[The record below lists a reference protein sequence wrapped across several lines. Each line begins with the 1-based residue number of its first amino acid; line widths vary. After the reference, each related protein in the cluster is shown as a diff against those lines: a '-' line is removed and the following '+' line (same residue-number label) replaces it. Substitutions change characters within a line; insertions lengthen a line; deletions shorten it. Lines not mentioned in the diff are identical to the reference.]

1 MTKPASKAVESLRKE
16 QRKQKQ
22 EGNGSPEKLLDEA
35 WRESFPASDPAAPV
49 SPTTP
54 GAPKQRR
61 A

>member
-1 MTKPASKAVESLRKE
+1 MTKSASKAVESLRKE

-22 EGNGSPEKLLDEA
+22 EGNGSPEKQLDKA
-35 WRESFPASDPAAPV
+35 LCDSFPASDPASQV
-49 SPTTP
+49 TPTKP